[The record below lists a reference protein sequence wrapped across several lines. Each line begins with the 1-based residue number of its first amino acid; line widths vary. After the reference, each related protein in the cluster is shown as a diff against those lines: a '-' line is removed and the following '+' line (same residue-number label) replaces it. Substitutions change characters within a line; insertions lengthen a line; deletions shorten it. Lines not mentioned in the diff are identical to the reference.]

1 MENKI
6 IYIWMSILTCIVVFY
21 CMFLHLEISF
31 NRTNQKEIEE
41 LKQEIEI
48 LNTKIDTH
56 IKTQQDTF
64 VVSFD
69 LPKIITEQKT
79 K

>member
-1 MENKI
+1 
-6 IYIWMSILTCIVVFY
+6 
-21 CMFLHLEISF
+21 MFLHLEISF
-31 NRTNQKEIEE
+31 NRTNEKKIEE